1 MSFTPQGVS
10 FDGKHSYTDFG
21 MWLSERP
28 DWGVPKPKLNLVEIP
43 GADGVLDLTEA
54 NAGEVKFQNRIIT
67 LTFAAMV
74 SVANQ
79 ENFKAKIRN
88 ALHGK
93 IIGKIIADE
102 DPDWYYTGRCVVK
115 FVDLMPWKL
124 RIVVTVDA
132 YPYALKT
139 ADTVF
144 NFRTATPVSSG
155 TKLITRSVNA
165 EAGDPTA
172 KSSTFMFGTKE
183 LPTGVRFAGGSASGD
198 LIVSWP
204 AGALVGVGG
213 LTFPYLTVV
222 YSHGTYLRN
231 ISKDVSIDRTSGV
244 TVTASAG
251 SLTITQGELSQ
262 AGVVAS
268 DVWKIRISI
277 AGCTI
282 TTSSAV
288 IEYAVPNTRRLAIP
302 VFTLKTRYPDK
313 FHGITIIHSPSGTT
327 SSGGENDYY
336 VPVGIARYEDIVLH
350 HGTNVFYTEDFDPQ
364 AVTEFYISYREGKL

>member
-1 MSFTPQGVS
+1 MSYTANGIS
-10 FDGKHSYTDFG
+10 FDGLHSYTYFG

-28 DWGVPKPKLNLVEIP
+28 DWGSPEPKLNLVEIP

-54 NAGEVKFQNRIIT
+54 NAGEVKFNNRQIT

-74 SVANQ
+74 KAEEQ
-79 ENFKAKIRN
+79 ERFKSRIMN
-88 ALHGK
+88 TLHGK
-93 IIGKIIADE
+93 VIQQIIPDE
-102 DPDWYYTGRCVVK
+102 DPDWYYTGRCVVE

-155 TKLITRSVNA
+155 TKLITRSVNT

-172 KSSTFMFGTKE
+172 KSSTFLFGTKE
-183 LPTGVRFAGGSASGD
+183 FPTGVRFAGGTAD
-198 LIVSWP
+198 LIISWS
-204 AGALVGVGG
+204 AGALVGFGM
-213 LTFPYLTVV
+213 LTFPHLTVV
-222 YSHGTYLRN
+222 DSDGHTYLRN
-231 ISKDVSIDRTSGV
+231 ISTDVSIDRTSGV
-244 TVTASAG
+244 AVTASAG
-251 SLTITQGELSQ
+251 SVTITQSELSP
-262 AGVVAS
+262 AGIVAS
-268 DVWKIRISI
+268 DVWKIWISV

-282 TTSSAV
+282 KTSAV
-288 IEYAVPNTRRLAIP
+288 VNEYAVPNARRLAIP
-302 VFTLKTRYPDK
+302 VFTLKTRYPDT
-313 FHGITIIHSPSGTT
+313 FHGITIMHSPSGRI
-327 SSGGENDYY
+327 SSGGEDDYY
-336 VPVGIARYEDIVLH
+336 IPVGVARYEDIVLH